1 MADTRFDYHPSGS
14 SYTSYGEDDEYYS
27 RYSQHDQYYGG
38 SSHSGGYGK
47 RSLDSQRLA
56 GFAVIENGLDNFGL
70 PGKSCLLRAI
80 CEMAEEPVHELG
92 VVGDILNLIFA
103 AGFGEGSDE
112 MHEFVV
118 AEEKGRRE
126 GNCEGRYSEC
136 PLSLAQLLQNGLSY
150 LHSGLANAGV
160 LGSGLL

>member
-1 MADTRFDYHPSGS
+1 MKS
-14 SYTSYGEDDEYYS
+14 SPNFWSV
-27 RYSQHDQYYGG
+27 
-38 SSHSGGYGK
+38 
-47 RSLDSQRLA
+47 RLTIQN
-56 GFAVIENGLDNFGL
+56 V
-70 PGKSCLLRAI
+70 PR
-80 CEMAEEPVHELG
+80 
-92 VVGDILNLIFA
+92 

-150 LHSGLANAGV
+150 LHSGLANTGV